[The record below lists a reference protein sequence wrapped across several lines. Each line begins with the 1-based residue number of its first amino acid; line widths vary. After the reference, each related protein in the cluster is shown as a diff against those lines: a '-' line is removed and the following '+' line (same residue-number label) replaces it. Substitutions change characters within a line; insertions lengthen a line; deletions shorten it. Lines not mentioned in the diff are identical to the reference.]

1 MPMHLRR
8 LSLLFVATAGL
19 AVAAATGVATTAATA
34 AGDRPIFS
42 GQATA
47 LSAKILDLPTI
58 TVADTGYFEAETF
71 ASPDTCTD
79 VGVPPLTDQLRAEA
93 EIFCSTTRADGNESA
108 SDSYIAALDATV
120 AGIPVSATLLQS
132 SASAS
137 CGATGPLFENE
148 EVNLADVRVGNVVVD
163 LDAAVPTPRNEPIMI
178 DPVLGSYFVVGQ
190 RTVTSNGNYSS
201 LTLTALRVVVP
212 GVADV
217 SFATVHVDVRCQGRP
232 ACPAPSFVTGGG
244 FISGKRYF
252 TIGVRDGDLDWG
264 HFMYSNKAS
273 GLKVT
278 GVKSFLLASVYDA
291 AGTEGEAQLAGNAK
305 VVKNGVAQTQLVPFH
320 VRVTDRGEPGRSD
333 WFELK
338 LGGELIAAGSL
349 EGGNVQAHRP
359 CKTR

>member
-1 MPMHLRR
+1 MSISLRR
-8 LSLLFVATAGL
+8 STVLVAATAAL
-19 AVAAATGVATTAATA
+19 AVAAATGGTTTAATA
-34 AGDRPIFS
+34 ADDRPVFS

-47 LSAKILDLPTI
+47 LSAKILTLPAI
-58 TVADTGYFEAETF
+58 TVADTGYFEAATF
-71 ASPDTCTD
+71 AASTCTE

-93 EIFCSTTRADGNESA
+93 EFFCSSTRADGNESA
-108 SDSYIAALDATV
+108 SDSHIAALDATV

-137 CGATGPLFENE
+137 CGRTGPVFEND

-163 LDAAVPTPRNEPIMI
+163 LDAAVPTPQNQRIVL
-178 DPVLGSYFVVGQ
+178 DPVVGSYIVVGE
-190 RTVTSNGNYSS
+190 RTTTSSGNYGS

-244 FISGKRYF
+244 FLSGKRHF

-264 HFMYSNKAS
+264 HFMYSNKAA

-278 GVKSFLLASVYDA
+278 GVKPFLLASVYDA
-291 AGTEGEAQLAGNAK
+291 AGSEGEGQLAGNAK
-305 VVKNGVAQTQLVPFH
+305 VVRNGVAEAQLVPFR
-320 VRVTDRGEPGRSD
+320 VRVSDRGEPGRSD
-333 WFELK
+333 TFELV
-338 LGGELIAAGSL
+338 LGGELIAAGPL
-349 EGGNVQAHRP
+349 EGGNLQAHRP